1 MEKKQKTRGKKRPGD
16 GVPRAAAAPA
26 AVVPVPNRRGGG
38 AFAPSALLLHGDG
51 GEPQPALLLPQGRLG
66 AAHRRAPRRDH
77 RGRSRGDQGAR
88 ADAPLRRRSG
98 GPRRRR
104 HHRAQAVRAAE
115 EALGAVRVAET
126 PARLLAPAAASQEH
140 GFKAGRDARPTRGG
154 VVRAPGRARARA
166 ARVGRAS
173 RRRADHACVPARER
187 RFAERVRRVASRIQ
201 APPGDD
207 GRERLGLPRRAR
219 AAGAVH
225 PPVAREAKATG
236 PRTNKRRG
244 ADRGRVV

>member
-1 MEKKQKTRGKKRPGD
+1 MEKQKKTRGKKRAGD

-77 RGRSRGDQGAR
+77 RGRSRGDQ
-88 ADAPLRRRSG
+88 DAFAQAPRFGCG

-104 HHRAQAVRAAE
+104 HHQSQAVRAFE
-115 EALGAVRVAET
+115 EALGAVRAAEAL
-126 PARLLAPAAASQEH
+126 ARLLAPAFAPQAQR
-140 GFKAGRDARPTRGG
+140 FKTGRDARSTRGG
-154 VVRAPGRARARA
+154 VVRAAGRARARA

-173 RRRADHACVPARER
+173 RRRANHAGVPARER